1 MKPRLL
7 VWLTV
12 CVGLVLAWGA
22 PAPSGW
28 ILGTVVA
35 AALVL
40 SVPLGMKRYR
50 LERDL
55 ARKAWRALTTR

>member
-7 VWLTV
+7 VWLAV
-12 CVGLVLAWGA
+12 CVGLVLAWSASA
-22 PAPSGW
+22 PAGW
-28 ILGTVVA
+28 VLGTVVA

-40 SVPLGMKRYR
+40 SIPLGVKRYR

-55 ARKAWRALTTR
+55 ARKTWRALTTR